1 MEKNC
6 TTSFVASVK
15 EIIEKLENAWDIKF
29 CNQEFTTFCNADCRG
44 HYGCGPFCPIY
55 RTYETAKKQIKDGV
69 RFKPSVLTDLTTG
82 VKYIVIE
89 GQRVLQLPLDSK
101 DN

>member
-15 EIIEKLENAWDIKF
+15 EIIKKLENAWDIKF

-44 HYGCGPFCPIY
+44 HYGCGPFCPVY
-55 RTYETAKKQIKDGV
+55 QTYETAKQQIKDGA
-69 RFKPSVLTDLTTG
+69 RSKPNVLTDLTTG
-82 VKYIVIE
+82 AKYIVIE
-89 GQRVLQLPLDSK
+89 GQRVLPLPIDSN